1 MYTYQYP
8 HPALTVDCVVFGLD
22 DEELKVLLIRRKLE
36 PFKGR
41 WALPGGFVTM
51 EESVEEAAL
60 RELREETG
68 VTDIYLEQLATFSE
82 PDRDPRE
89 RVVTVAHFA
98 IVNLFDH
105 PIAADTDAEEAA
117 WFPAEAPPDLAFD
130 HEVILDSALRRLQ
143 GKIRYQPLV
152 FEFLPQKFTLRQ
164 VQLMYETVLCTTL
177 DKRNFRKKLRAT
189 GLVIPLDEYEM
200 DVSHRAAQYYR
211 FDRESWEERR
221 DEDFRI
227 VI

>member
-1 MYTYQYP
+1 MYSYEYP
-8 HPALTVDCVVFGLD
+8 HPALTVDSVVFGLD
-22 DEELKVLLIRRKLE
+22 DGELKILLIKRKIE
-36 PFKGR
+36 PFKGS
-41 WALPGGFVTM
+41 WALPGGFVAM
-51 EESVEEAAL
+51 DESVEDAAM
-60 RELREETG
+60 RELQEETG
-68 VTDIYLEQLATFSE
+68 VKDVYLEQLATFSS

-105 PIAADTDAEEAA
+105 KLHADTDAEEVA
-117 WFPAEAPPDLAFD
+117 WFPAEDPPDLAFD
-130 HEVILDSALRRLQ
+130 HIVILEVALKRLQ

-152 FEFLPQKFTLRQ
+152 FAFLPEKFTLSQ
-164 VQLMYETVLCTTL
+164 VQMMYEKVLCSGL
-177 DKRNFRKKLRAT
+177 DKRNFRKKLQTT

-200 DVSHRAAQYYR
+200 DVSHRAARFYR
-211 FDRESWEERR
+211 FDSEAWEERR